1 MRLGIIDIGYN
12 AIRAVVHE
20 SNTIG
25 SPEIFNNK
33 FKNDIL
39 TLLMQEE
46 LDIKH
51 QAYLSINYILHIFS
65 SLQVTEIKCV
75 ATAVLRD
82 HPRSKVFIEFIKE
95 KFNLTIEV
103 I

>member
-1 MRLGIIDIGYN
+1 
-12 AIRAVVHE
+12 
-20 SNTIG
+20 
-25 SPEIFNNK
+25 
-33 FKNDIL
+33 
-39 TLLMQEE
+39 MQEE

-51 QAYLSINYILHIFS
+51 HAYLSINYILHIFS

-95 KFNLTIEV
+95 KFTIPLKLFQMKRKP